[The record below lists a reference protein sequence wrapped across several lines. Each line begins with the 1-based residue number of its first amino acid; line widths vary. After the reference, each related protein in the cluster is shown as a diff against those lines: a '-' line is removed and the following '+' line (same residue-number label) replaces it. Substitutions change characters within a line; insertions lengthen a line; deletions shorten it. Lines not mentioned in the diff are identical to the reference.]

1 MKHIKILI
9 ALAAMLLVIGVT
21 FSAAEGSP
29 LSQEEMNKRWMAY
42 ATPSDGHKH
51 LQFFVGDWKG
61 DVKMWMEPNGKPMET
76 VQTATGKMI
85 MGGRYLEAHIKGK
98 YQDMPFEGRQLVG
111 YDNMKKEFL
120 THWIDNMGTGFYPSS
135 GSLDKTGKTRSEAGV
150 WVCPITGS
158 DLNVRIK
165 REIIYISKSSRKCYS
180 ITSHRFR
187 WCDRDITD
195 PFRFWSTRHYTGRRG
210 NHKVCS
216 YFVIRSTQIIVAL

>member
-9 ALAAMLLVIGVT
+9 ALAAMLLVIGNT
-21 FSAAEGSP
+21 FSAAGSP

-51 LQFFVGDWKG
+51 LEFFVGTWKG

-76 VQTATGKMI
+76 VQTAEGKLI

-135 GSLDKTGKTRSEAGV
+135 GSLDKTGKTRSESGV

-158 DLNVRIK
+158 DLNVRIITRILDK
-165 REIIYISKSSRKCYS
+165 DKFSMEMYTSGGIVGDKEFKNMEAVYTRK
-180 ITSHRFR
+180 
-187 WCDRDITD
+187 
-195 PFRFWSTRHYTGRRG
+195 
-210 NHKVCS
+210 N
-216 YFVIRSTQIIVAL
+216 

>member
-1 MKHIKILI
+1 MVFFILLFSNFKNKIKKKQFRRIRMKHIKILI
-9 ALAAMLLVIGVT
+9 TLAAMLLVIGVT
-21 FSAAEGSP
+21 FSAAKGSP

-51 LQFFVGDWKG
+51 LEFFVGDWKG

-98 YQDMPFEGRQLVG
+98 FQDMPFEGRQLLG

-135 GSLDKTGKTRSEAGV
+135 GSLDKTGKTRSETGV

-158 DLNVRIK
+158 DLNVRI
-165 REIIYISKSSRKCYS
+165 
-180 ITSHRFR
+180 ITRILDKDKFSMEMYTSGGMYGDNEFKNMEAVY
-187 WCDRDITD
+187 
-195 PFRFWSTRHYTGRRG
+195 TRQ
-210 NHKVCS
+210 N
-216 YFVIRSTQIIVAL
+216 